1 MSTTLDQA
9 TDYLLRQ
16 PSLLLGGISLGAL
29 GGNLA
34 GALGGA
40 LGGGEQVGILTCCHS
55 LPCQKFFNFGLR
67 KVTRLVAH

>member
-16 PSLLLGGISLGAL
+16 PSLLLGGMSLGTL

-40 LGGGEQVGILTCCHS
+40 LAGGEQVGILICLFSNITH
-55 LPCQKFFNFGLR
+55 KFR
-67 KVTRLVAH
+67 SIS

>member
-40 LGGGEQVGILTCCHS
+40 LGGGEQVDIFIW
-55 LPCQKFFNFGLR
+55 LPLFTLCKKFFNLGFR
-67 KVTRLVAH
+67 KGAS